1 MSRLSHPPF
10 VPSLRAISLGS
21 LIGLALFGVV
31 EEGRATTCGDEVP
44 ATGEVPLEAA
54 SLEEATDTA
63 TIASSL
69 ADDVGAELA
78 TASEGSLLTILLV
91 SLGIAIATGTT
102 IAWWRTR
109 RRLKRSEAIRR
120 QLAGWARNRQRE
132 LQVLE
137 RVRTEGP
144 EGYGW
149 NLLLDRIDSL
159 IAAADDRNEAEIPSE
174 RSASD
179 PCEILDDLPDG
190 IAVFDE
196 SERLAYLN
204 DNLQALL
211 DERMRENGPVVSAV
225 PTGLATDA
233 ATSDGKRETAGST
246 TAIVDAPTDADPA
259 RALASLHDDGFL
271 VVRKPTVTILEG
283 ERSIGNRILRVAR
296 HPRWNP
302 STREHRGTIWIVRDV
317 TQQKLAEK
325 MRDEFL
331 DNATHELRTPLAN
344 IKAYA
349 ETLTLS
355 DVTEIEQQKEFCN
368 IINAEATRLAR
379 LIDDLLSIS
388 SMEVGSL
395 SVNCQRTEV
404 DRLLKEVVTRVRP
417 TMEMKQQKFH
427 VLIDEKIPE
436 MKLDKDK
443 FATVL
448 VNLLG
453 NASKYTPEQGNVTLR
468 ARADEAYLTIEV
480 EDTGVGISQ
489 EELPRIFEKFF
500 RSDDPRVR
508 AENGT
513 GLGLSLTQELV
524 RLHGGSLTVRSQ
536 IDQGT
541 CFSVRMPL

>member
-1 MSRLSHPPF
+1 VSRLSHSPLA
-10 VPSLRAISLGS
+10 PSFRSDGLGS
-21 LIGLALFGVV
+21 SIGLALFALSCDRGST
-31 EEGRATTCGDEVP
+31 ACGDETPVTAGVP
-44 ATGEVPLEAA
+44 SEPTSPAEPPDAA
-54 SLEEATDTA
+54 AFANALV
-63 TIASSL
+63 
-69 ADDVGAELA
+69 DDVGAELA

-91 SLGIAIATGTT
+91 SLGIAIAAATT

-159 IAAADDRNEAEIPSE
+159 IAEADE
-174 RSASD
+174 RSDAAIPAERSLSD

-196 SERLAYLN
+196 TGHIAYLN

-211 DERMRENGPVVSAV
+211 DERTRERMP
-225 PTGLATDA
+225 
-233 ATSDGKRETAGST
+233 AGSADRSR
-246 TAIVDAPTDADPA
+246 TANAMGGSQGPNEEIGSATVVMETSTAADPT
-259 RALASLHDDGFL
+259 RALAGLHDDGSL
-271 VVRKPTVTILEG
+271 IVRKPTVTILEG

-302 STREHRGTIWIVRDV
+302 STRELRGTIWIVRDV

-331 DNATHELRTPLAN
+331 DSATHELRTPLAN

-404 DRLLKEVVTRVRP
+404 DRLLKEVVSRVRP
-417 TMEMKQQKFH
+417 TMEKKQQKFH

-468 ARADEAYLTIEV
+468 ARADDAYLTIEV

-541 CFSVRMPL
+541 CFCVRMPL